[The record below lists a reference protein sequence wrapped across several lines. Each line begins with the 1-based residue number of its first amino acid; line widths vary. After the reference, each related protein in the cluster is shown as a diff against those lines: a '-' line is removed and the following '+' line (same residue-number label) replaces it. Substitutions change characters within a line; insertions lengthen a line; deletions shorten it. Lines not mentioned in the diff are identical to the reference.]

1 MSQSIYY
8 VLLVAALAALAGG
21 GTYAAYRLFHAD
33 R

>member
-8 VLLVAALAALAGG
+8 VLLVRLAALAGG